1 MKRLLCILFSAAAIG
16 QGTSALAGPPRHIN
30 EREHR
35 QQQRIFHGVRDKE
48 LTRREFGRLEA
59 EQAGIR
65 AYERR
70 ARSDGHLS
78 LNERRRLNHLEN
90 RSSRDIYRQTHDG
103 QDRNP

>member
-16 QGTSALAGPPRHIN
+16 QGASAMARPPRHIN
-30 EREHR
+30 EREYR
-35 QQQRIFHGVRDKE
+35 QQQRIFHGVRDTE
-48 LTRREFGRLEA
+48 LTRRKFGRLEA

-70 ARSDGHLS
+70 ARSDGRLS
-78 LNERRRLNHLEN
+78 IHERERLNHMLN
-90 RSSRDIYRQTHDG
+90 RSSRDIYRQTHDR

>member
-1 MKRLLCILFSAAAIG
+1 MKRLLCILFSAASIG
-16 QGTSALAGPPRHIN
+16 QATSAIAGPPRHVN
-30 EREHR
+30 TREYR
-35 QQQRIFHGVRDKE
+35 QQQRIFHGVRSDE

-78 LNERRRLNHLEN
+78 LHERRRLDNMLD
-90 RSSRDIYRQTHDG
+90 RSSRDIYRQTHDR
-103 QDRNP
+103 QDRIP

>member
-16 QGTSALAGPPRHIN
+16 ASTAAMAGPPRHVN
-30 EREHR
+30 AREYH
-35 QQQRIFHGVRDKE
+35 QQQRIFHGVRSDE

-59 EQAGIR
+59 QQAGIR

-70 ARSDGHLS
+70 ARSDGNLS
-78 LNERRRLNHLEN
+78 FHERRRLDNMLD
-90 RSSRDIYRQTHDG
+90 RSSRSIYRQTHDR

>member
-16 QGTSALAGPPRHIN
+16 QGTTAMARPPRHVN
-30 EREHR
+30 AREYR
-35 QQQRIFHGVRDKE
+35 QQQRIFHGVRDE
-48 LTRREFGRLEA
+48 EVTRHEFARLEA

-70 ARSDGHLS
+70 ARSDGNLTFH
-78 LNERRRLNHLEN
+78 ERRRLDHMLD
-90 RSSRDIYRQTHDG
+90 RSSRDIYRQAHDR

>member
-16 QGTSALAGPPRHIN
+16 QGTAATAGPPRHIN
-30 EREHR
+30 AREYH
-35 QQQRIFHGVRDKE
+35 QQQRISHGIRSDE
-48 LTRREFGRLEA
+48 LTRREFSRLER

-70 ARSDGHLS
+70 ARSDGNLS
-78 LNERRRLNHLEN
+78 LYERRRLDHMLD
-90 RSSRDIYRQTHDG
+90 RSSRDIYRQAHDR